1 MQKTNFLMNVLVVF
15 WVLVFIH
22 TNHVQAQEINTLDIF
37 PSYNQQNTVSLTFDD
52 KEALLNVKLFINHA
66 GQSMILTDE
75 LAALLELQLDW
86 VDNNQLQLTRGD
98 KMVSFRANEYYYL
111 RNDDIITME
120 TSPLKSNA
128 GIFIPLRQTAEEFG
142 MTVKYN
148 ADTRTVMLYSQPP
161 KTDEKEPDLTIDF
174 PQNLGRWGEI
184 TPDSELAQLWRDHKL
199 FGGYYTNLNNSPP
212 NRTNNI
218 ILACREINGHVLKPG
233 EIFTFNGQVG
243 QRTTEKGYLSASIFV
258 GREVVPGIGGGICQL
273 SSTLYNAALET
284 GLEIV
289 ERHPHTLPVSYIA
302 AGRDATILWGGAD
315 FKFRNNQDFNLKV
328 LTDVYGNYVVALLAI
343 E

>member
-1 MQKTNFLMNVLVVF
+1 
-15 WVLVFIH
+15 
-22 TNHVQAQEINTLDIF
+22 
-37 PSYNQQNTVSLTFDD
+37 
-52 KEALLNVKLFINHA
+52 
-66 GQSMILTDE
+66 
-75 LAALLELQLDW
+75 
-86 VDNNQLQLTRGD
+86 
-98 KMVSFRANEYYYL
+98 
-111 RNDDIITME
+111 ME
-120 TSPLKSNA
+120 TSPLKNNA
-128 GIFIPLRQTAEEFG
+128 GFFIPLRQTAEEFG

-161 KTDEKEPDLTIDF
+161 KTDEKEPVFTINF
-174 PQNLGRWGEI
+174 PQDLGPWGEI
-184 TPDSELAQLWRDHKL
+184 PPGSELAQLWSGYNVL
-199 FGGYYTNLNNSPP
+199 GGYYTNLNNSPP

-218 ILACREINGHVLKPG
+218 ILACRQINGHILKPG
-233 EIFTFNGQVG
+233 EVFTFNGQVG
-243 QRTTEKGYLSASIFV
+243 QRTAEKGYLSASIFI
-258 GREVVPGIGGGICQL
+258 GRKVVPGIGGGICQL